1 MEKWAV
7 YSSYPAPL
15 KIIGS
20 LTEGI
25 YKCLGYQPRLQYVSK
40 KHILSIHHMDLINL
54 NALHSF
60 LEPLPFP
67 TRATYAKSIH
77 NWIPTHAQLCP
88 QGRERSPLCPRCNR
102 AVEAHSHIITC
113 NDPQASESRHGL
125 LYTFL
130 HSLAAVHS
138 PIHIISTLE
147 YKLALTLDVPCIQT
161 YKPLISLPPDIHYKL
176 ISTIR
181 IQNIIGWDSFLNG
194 FIASSWMT
202 LFEEITNFD
211 PPISHKTSY

>member
-20 LTEGI
+20 LTGGI

-113 NDPQASESRHGL
+113 NDPQAR
-125 LYTFL
+125 
-130 HSLAAVHS
+130 
-138 PIHIISTLE
+138 
-147 YKLALTLDVPCIQT
+147 
-161 YKPLISLPPDIHYKL
+161 LISLPPDIHYKL